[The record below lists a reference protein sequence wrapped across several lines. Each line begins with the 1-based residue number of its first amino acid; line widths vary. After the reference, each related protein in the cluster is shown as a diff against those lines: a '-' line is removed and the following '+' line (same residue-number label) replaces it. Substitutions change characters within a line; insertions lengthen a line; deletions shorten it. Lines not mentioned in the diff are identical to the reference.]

1 MVLMKSLVTVLLFLW
16 YTKPMKLKTRLII
29 TFLTI
34 VLLPTFL
41 TITAFIFIGGYLTR
55 SQQELGFR
63 NSDYSVMIDPAQASR
78 HISDEVFL
86 EAQELLSEDPDAL
99 ENPEILAA
107 LNAEV
112 MNRSSYILIRK
123 NDQILYAGNEQAAS
137 IIFDSLPDFS
147 AENITRD
154 MSHSVYYDN
163 MNKLVRQM
171 DFYFPDGGEGSL
183 FVITRS
189 NTSSS
194 KILLIDMAVAIMII
208 LIITSWFLTK
218 WIGRGVFTPVNQLNI
233 AMQNIAEGNLEYHL
247 PENMEGEI
255 GELYRNYEDM
265 RLRLKE
271 STDEKILAE
280 KQNRELVS
288 NISHDLK
295 TPITA
300 IKGYVEGIMDGVADT
315 PEKVDKYIRTIYN
328 KANDMER
335 LIGELTLYSKIDT
348 NEIPYNFIKINVKAY
363 FDDCAEE
370 IRTELESR
378 NFVLTYLNYVPD
390 DVCLIADPEQLYRVI
405 NNIISN
411 SIKYNNKARGVINI
425 RVREEKEYIHL
436 EIEDNGQGVSPEEA
450 GRIFERFYRTDAS
463 RNSRT
468 GGSGIGLSIVK
479 KIVEA
484 HGGTIWAVSNK
495 NVGLTMHILL
505 RKEAHA

>member
-1 MVLMKSLVTVLLFLW
+1 MK
-16 YTKPMKLKTRLII
+16 YHTRLKI
-29 TFLTI
+29 
-34 VLLPTFL
+34 
-41 TITAFIFIGGYLTR
+41 A
-55 SQQELGFR
+55 
-63 NSDYSVMIDPAQASR
+63 
-78 HISDEVFL
+78 
-86 EAQELLSEDPDAL
+86 
-99 ENPEILAA
+99 
-107 LNAEV
+107 
-112 MNRSSYILIRK
+112 
-123 NDQILYAGNEQAAS
+123 
-137 IIFDSLPDFS
+137 
-147 AENITRD
+147 
-154 MSHSVYYDN
+154 
-163 MNKLVRQM
+163 
-171 DFYFPDGGEGSL
+171 
-183 FVITRS
+183 FVIILVFPI
-189 NTSSS
+189 
-194 KILLIDMAVAIMII
+194 ILLIMSYGMFGKSQLETIEKNYGIDMDGYKNWFDTTMVMEKLSKKAQEELQEAIQNGKFEEDYLDYVDQLNEKQSKIYSYLVVYDRDKFTYIGIPDSMSSNILVGLPVISEEDELWNNGILSGDTEKYLVYPNYVAHKDGTWGIVYLLAETNRMLPEVQDYLVSFRIMSLVII
-208 LIITSWFLTK
+208 ALMVVCLIIWADKCFFAPMRKLRK
-218 WIGRGVFTPVNQLNI
+218 
-233 AMQNIAEGNLEYHL
+233 AMKTITEGNLACEVKEDYEEEL
-247 PENMEGEI
+247 GGLCRDFENMRI
-255 GELYRNYEDM
+255 H
-265 RLRLKE
+265 LKE
-271 STDEKILAE
+271 AIDDKMRYDRDTK
-280 KQNRELVS
+280 ELIS

-295 TPITA
+295 TPLTT
-300 IKGYVEGIMDGVADT
+300 IKGYVEGILDGVADS
-315 PEKVDKYIRTIYN
+315 PDKMDRYLKTVYN

>member
-1 MVLMKSLVTVLLFLW
+1 MK
-16 YTKPMKLKTRLII
+16 YHTRLKI
-29 TFLTI
+29 
-34 VLLPTFL
+34 
-41 TITAFIFIGGYLTR
+41 A
-55 SQQELGFR
+55 
-63 NSDYSVMIDPAQASR
+63 
-78 HISDEVFL
+78 
-86 EAQELLSEDPDAL
+86 
-99 ENPEILAA
+99 
-107 LNAEV
+107 
-112 MNRSSYILIRK
+112 
-123 NDQILYAGNEQAAS
+123 
-137 IIFDSLPDFS
+137 
-147 AENITRD
+147 
-154 MSHSVYYDN
+154 
-163 MNKLVRQM
+163 
-171 DFYFPDGGEGSL
+171 
-183 FVITRS
+183 FVIILVFPI
-189 NTSSS
+189 
-194 KILLIDMAVAIMII
+194 ILLIMSYGMFGKSQLETIEKNYGIDMDGYKNWFDTTMVMDKISKKTQEEIQQAIQNGKFEEDYLDYVDQLNEKQSKIYSYLVVYDRDKFTYIGIPDSMSSNILVGLPVISEEDELWNNGILSGDTEKYLVYPNYVAHKDGTWGIVYLLAETNRMLPEVQDYLVSFRIMSLVII
-208 LIITSWFLTK
+208 ALMVICLIIWADKCFFAPMRKLRK
-218 WIGRGVFTPVNQLNI
+218 
-233 AMQNIAEGNLEYHL
+233 AMKTITEGNLACEVKEDYEEEL
-247 PENMEGEI
+247 GGLCRDFENMRI
-255 GELYRNYEDM
+255 H
-265 RLRLKE
+265 LKE
-271 STDEKILAE
+271 AIDDKMRYDKDTK
-280 KQNRELVS
+280 ELIS

-295 TPITA
+295 TPLTT
-300 IKGYVEGIMDGVADT
+300 IKGYVEGILDGVADS
-315 PEKVDKYIRTIYN
+315 PDKMDRYLKTVYN

>member
-1 MVLMKSLVTVLLFLW
+1 MKYHTRLKIAFVIILVFPIILLVMSYGMFGKSQLETIEKNYGIDMDGYKNWFDTTMVMDKISKKTQEEIQQAIQNGKFEEDYLDYVDQLNEKQSKIYSYLVVYDRDKFTYIGIPDSMSSNILVGLPVISEEDELWNNGILSGDTEKYLVYPNYVAHKDGTWGIVYLLAETNRMLPEVQDYLVSFRIMSLVIIALMVVC
-16 YTKPMKLKTRLII
+16 LII
-29 TFLTI
+29 WADKCFFAPMRKLRKAMK
-34 VLLPTFL
+34 
-41 TITAFIFIGGYLTR
+41 TIT
-55 SQQELGFR
+55 
-63 NSDYSVMIDPAQASR
+63 
-78 HISDEVFL
+78 
-86 EAQELLSEDPDAL
+86 
-99 ENPEILAA
+99 
-107 LNAEV
+107 
-112 MNRSSYILIRK
+112 
-123 NDQILYAGNEQAAS
+123 
-137 IIFDSLPDFS
+137 
-147 AENITRD
+147 
-154 MSHSVYYDN
+154 
-163 MNKLVRQM
+163 
-171 DFYFPDGGEGSL
+171 
-183 FVITRS
+183 
-189 NTSSS
+189 
-194 KILLIDMAVAIMII
+194 
-208 LIITSWFLTK
+208 
-218 WIGRGVFTPVNQLNI
+218 
-233 AMQNIAEGNLEYHL
+233 EGNLACEVKEDYEEEL
-247 PENMEGEI
+247 GGLCRDFENMRI
-255 GELYRNYEDM
+255 H
-265 RLRLKE
+265 LKE
-271 STDEKILAE
+271 AIDDKMRYDRDTK
-280 KQNRELVS
+280 ELIS

-295 TPITA
+295 TPLTT
-300 IKGYVEGIMDGVADT
+300 IKGYVEGILDGVADS
-315 PEKVDKYIRTIYN
+315 PDKMDRYLKTVYN

-363 FDDCAEE
+363 FDNCAEE

>member
-1 MVLMKSLVTVLLFLW
+1 MKYHTRLKIAFVIILVFPIILLVMSYGMFGKSQLETIEKNYGIDMDGYKNWFDTTMVMDKISKKTQEELQQAIQNGKFEEDYLDYVDQLNEKQSKIYSYLVVYDRDKFTYIGIPDSMSSNILVGLPVISEEDELWNNGILSGDTEKYLVYPNYVAHKDGTWGIVYLLAETNRMLPEVQDYLVSFRIMSLVIIALMVVC
-16 YTKPMKLKTRLII
+16 LII
-29 TFLTI
+29 WADKCFFAPMRKLRKAMK
-34 VLLPTFL
+34 
-41 TITAFIFIGGYLTR
+41 TIT
-55 SQQELGFR
+55 
-63 NSDYSVMIDPAQASR
+63 
-78 HISDEVFL
+78 
-86 EAQELLSEDPDAL
+86 
-99 ENPEILAA
+99 
-107 LNAEV
+107 
-112 MNRSSYILIRK
+112 
-123 NDQILYAGNEQAAS
+123 
-137 IIFDSLPDFS
+137 
-147 AENITRD
+147 
-154 MSHSVYYDN
+154 
-163 MNKLVRQM
+163 
-171 DFYFPDGGEGSL
+171 
-183 FVITRS
+183 
-189 NTSSS
+189 
-194 KILLIDMAVAIMII
+194 
-208 LIITSWFLTK
+208 
-218 WIGRGVFTPVNQLNI
+218 
-233 AMQNIAEGNLEYHL
+233 EGNLACEVKEDYEEEL
-247 PENMEGEI
+247 GGLCRDFENMRI
-255 GELYRNYEDM
+255 H
-265 RLRLKE
+265 LKE
-271 STDEKILAE
+271 AIDDKMRYDRDTK
-280 KQNRELVS
+280 ELIS

-295 TPITA
+295 TPLTT
-300 IKGYVEGIMDGVADT
+300 IKGYVEGILDGVADS
-315 PEKVDKYIRTIYN
+315 PDKMDRYLKTVYN

>member
-1 MVLMKSLVTVLLFLW
+1 MK
-16 YTKPMKLKTRLII
+16 YHTRLKI
-29 TFLTI
+29 
-34 VLLPTFL
+34 
-41 TITAFIFIGGYLTR
+41 A
-55 SQQELGFR
+55 
-63 NSDYSVMIDPAQASR
+63 
-78 HISDEVFL
+78 
-86 EAQELLSEDPDAL
+86 
-99 ENPEILAA
+99 
-107 LNAEV
+107 
-112 MNRSSYILIRK
+112 
-123 NDQILYAGNEQAAS
+123 
-137 IIFDSLPDFS
+137 
-147 AENITRD
+147 
-154 MSHSVYYDN
+154 
-163 MNKLVRQM
+163 
-171 DFYFPDGGEGSL
+171 
-183 FVITRS
+183 FVIILVFPI
-189 NTSSS
+189 
-194 KILLIDMAVAIMII
+194 ILLIMSYGMFGKSQLETIEKNYGIDMDGYKNWFDTTMVMDKISKKTQEEIQQAIQNGKFEEDYLDYVDQLNEKQSKIYSYLVVYDRDKFTYIGIPDSMSSNILVGLPVISEEDELWNNGILSGDTEKYLVYPNYVAHKDGTWGIVYLLAETNRMLPEVQDYLVSFRIMSLVII
-208 LIITSWFLTK
+208 ALMVVCLIIWADKCFFAPMRKLRK
-218 WIGRGVFTPVNQLNI
+218 
-233 AMQNIAEGNLEYHL
+233 AMKTITEGNLACEVKEDYEEEL
-247 PENMEGEI
+247 GGLCRDFENMRI
-255 GELYRNYEDM
+255 H
-265 RLRLKE
+265 LKE
-271 STDEKILAE
+271 AIDDKMRYDRDTK
-280 KQNRELVS
+280 ELIS

-295 TPITA
+295 TPLTT
-300 IKGYVEGIMDGVADT
+300 IKGYVEGILDGVADS
-315 PEKVDKYIRTIYN
+315 PDKMDRYLKTVYN

-411 SIKYNNKARGVINI
+411 SIKYNNKVRGVINI

>member
-1 MVLMKSLVTVLLFLW
+1 MENIK
-16 YTKPMKLKTRLII
+16 YHTRLKI
-29 TFLTI
+29 
-34 VLLPTFL
+34 
-41 TITAFIFIGGYLTR
+41 A
-55 SQQELGFR
+55 
-63 NSDYSVMIDPAQASR
+63 
-78 HISDEVFL
+78 
-86 EAQELLSEDPDAL
+86 
-99 ENPEILAA
+99 
-107 LNAEV
+107 
-112 MNRSSYILIRK
+112 
-123 NDQILYAGNEQAAS
+123 
-137 IIFDSLPDFS
+137 
-147 AENITRD
+147 
-154 MSHSVYYDN
+154 
-163 MNKLVRQM
+163 
-171 DFYFPDGGEGSL
+171 
-183 FVITRS
+183 FVIILVFPI
-189 NTSSS
+189 
-194 KILLIDMAVAIMII
+194 ILLIMSYGMFGKSQLETIEKNYGIDMDGYKNWFDTTMVMDKISKKTQEEIQQAIQNGKFEEDYLDYVDQLNEKQSKIYSYLVVYDRDKFTYIGIPDSMSSNILVGLPVISEEDELWNNGILSGDTEKYLVYPNYVAHKDGTWGIVYLLAETNRMLPEVQDYLVSFRIMSLVII
-208 LIITSWFLTK
+208 ALMVVCLIIWADKCFFAPMRKLRK
-218 WIGRGVFTPVNQLNI
+218 
-233 AMQNIAEGNLEYHL
+233 AMKTITEGNLACEVKEDYEEEL
-247 PENMEGEI
+247 GGLCRDFENMRI
-255 GELYRNYEDM
+255 H
-265 RLRLKE
+265 LKE
-271 STDEKILAE
+271 AIDDKMRYDRDTK
-280 KQNRELVS
+280 ELIS

-295 TPITA
+295 TPLTT
-300 IKGYVEGIMDGVADT
+300 IKGYVEGILDGVADS
-315 PEKVDKYIRTIYN
+315 PDKMDRYLKTVYN

>member
-1 MVLMKSLVTVLLFLW
+1 MKYHTRLKIAFVIILVFPIILLVMSYGMFGKSQLETIEKNYGIDMDGYKNWFDTTMVMDKISKKTQEEIQQAIQNGKFEEDYLDYVDQLNEKQSKIYSYLVVYDRDKFTYIGIPDSMSSNILVGLPVISEEDELWNNGILSGDTEKYLVYPNYVAHKDGTWGIVYLLAETNRMLPEVQDYLVSFRIMSLVIIALMVVC
-16 YTKPMKLKTRLII
+16 LII
-29 TFLTI
+29 WADKCFFAPMRKLRKAMK
-34 VLLPTFL
+34 
-41 TITAFIFIGGYLTR
+41 TIT
-55 SQQELGFR
+55 
-63 NSDYSVMIDPAQASR
+63 
-78 HISDEVFL
+78 
-86 EAQELLSEDPDAL
+86 
-99 ENPEILAA
+99 
-107 LNAEV
+107 
-112 MNRSSYILIRK
+112 
-123 NDQILYAGNEQAAS
+123 
-137 IIFDSLPDFS
+137 
-147 AENITRD
+147 
-154 MSHSVYYDN
+154 
-163 MNKLVRQM
+163 
-171 DFYFPDGGEGSL
+171 
-183 FVITRS
+183 
-189 NTSSS
+189 
-194 KILLIDMAVAIMII
+194 
-208 LIITSWFLTK
+208 
-218 WIGRGVFTPVNQLNI
+218 
-233 AMQNIAEGNLEYHL
+233 EGNLACEVKEDYEEEL
-247 PENMEGEI
+247 GGLCRDFENMRI
-255 GELYRNYEDM
+255 H
-265 RLRLKE
+265 LKE
-271 STDEKILAE
+271 AIDDKMRYDRDTK
-280 KQNRELVS
+280 ELIS

-295 TPITA
+295 TPLTT
-300 IKGYVEGIMDGVADT
+300 IKGYVEGILDGVADS
-315 PEKVDKYIRTIYN
+315 PDKMDRYLKTVYN

>member
-1 MVLMKSLVTVLLFLW
+1 MKYHTRLKIAFVIILVFPIILLVMSYGMFGKSQLETIEKNYGIDMDGYKNWFDTTMVMDKISKKTQEEIQQAIQNGKFEEDYLDYVDQLNEKQSKIYSYLVVYDRDKFTYIGIPDSMSSNILVGLPVISEEDELWNNGILSGDTEKYLVYPNYVAHKDGTWGIVYLLAETNRMLPEVQDYLVSFRIMSLVIIALMVVC
-16 YTKPMKLKTRLII
+16 LII
-29 TFLTI
+29 WADKCFFAPMRKLRKAMK
-34 VLLPTFL
+34 
-41 TITAFIFIGGYLTR
+41 TIT
-55 SQQELGFR
+55 
-63 NSDYSVMIDPAQASR
+63 
-78 HISDEVFL
+78 
-86 EAQELLSEDPDAL
+86 
-99 ENPEILAA
+99 
-107 LNAEV
+107 
-112 MNRSSYILIRK
+112 
-123 NDQILYAGNEQAAS
+123 
-137 IIFDSLPDFS
+137 
-147 AENITRD
+147 
-154 MSHSVYYDN
+154 
-163 MNKLVRQM
+163 
-171 DFYFPDGGEGSL
+171 
-183 FVITRS
+183 
-189 NTSSS
+189 
-194 KILLIDMAVAIMII
+194 
-208 LIITSWFLTK
+208 
-218 WIGRGVFTPVNQLNI
+218 
-233 AMQNIAEGNLEYHL
+233 EGNLACEVKEDYEEEL
-247 PENMEGEI
+247 GGLCRDFENMRI
-255 GELYRNYEDM
+255 H
-265 RLRLKE
+265 LKE
-271 STDEKILAE
+271 AIDDKMRYDRDTK
-280 KQNRELVS
+280 ELIS

-295 TPITA
+295 TPLTT
-300 IKGYVEGIMDGVADT
+300 IKGYVEGILDGVADS
-315 PEKVDKYIRTIYN
+315 PDKMDRYLKTVYN

-335 LIGELTLYSKIDT
+335 LIGELTFYSKMDT
-348 NEIPYNFIKINVKAY
+348 NKIPYTFNKIYVTEF

>member
-1 MVLMKSLVTVLLFLW
+1 MK
-16 YTKPMKLKTRLII
+16 YHTRLKI
-29 TFLTI
+29 
-34 VLLPTFL
+34 
-41 TITAFIFIGGYLTR
+41 A
-55 SQQELGFR
+55 
-63 NSDYSVMIDPAQASR
+63 
-78 HISDEVFL
+78 
-86 EAQELLSEDPDAL
+86 
-99 ENPEILAA
+99 
-107 LNAEV
+107 
-112 MNRSSYILIRK
+112 
-123 NDQILYAGNEQAAS
+123 
-137 IIFDSLPDFS
+137 
-147 AENITRD
+147 
-154 MSHSVYYDN
+154 
-163 MNKLVRQM
+163 
-171 DFYFPDGGEGSL
+171 
-183 FVITRS
+183 FVIILVFPI
-189 NTSSS
+189 
-194 KILLIDMAVAIMII
+194 ILLIMSYGMFGKSQLETIEKNYGIDMDGYKNWFDTTMVMDKISKKTQEEIQQAIQNGKFEEDYLDYVDQLNEKQSKIYSYLVVYDRDKFTYIGIPDSMSSNILVGLPVISEEDELWNNGILSGDTEKYLVYPNYVAHKDGTWGIVYLLAETNRMLPEVQDYLVSFRIMSLVII
-208 LIITSWFLTK
+208 ALMVVCLIIWADKCFFAPMRKLRK
-218 WIGRGVFTPVNQLNI
+218 
-233 AMQNIAEGNLEYHL
+233 AMKTITEGNLACEVKEDYEEEL
-247 PENMEGEI
+247 GGLCRDFENMRI
-255 GELYRNYEDM
+255 H
-265 RLRLKE
+265 LKE
-271 STDEKILAE
+271 AIDDKMRYDRDTK
-280 KQNRELVS
+280 ELIS

-295 TPITA
+295 TPLTT
-300 IKGYVEGIMDGVADT
+300 IKGYVEGILDGVADS
-315 PEKVDKYIRTIYN
+315 PDKMDRYLKTVYN

-450 GRIFERFYRTDAS
+450 GRIFERFNRTDAS

>member
-1 MVLMKSLVTVLLFLW
+1 MNYHTRLKIAFVIILVGPIIVLIMSYGMFGKAQLETIEKNYGIDMDGYKNWFDTTMVMDKISKKTQEEIQQAIQNGKFEEDYLDYVDQLNEKQSKIYSYLVVYDRDKFTYIGIPDSMSSNILVGLPVISEEDELWNNGILSGDTEKYLVYPNYVAHKDGTWGIVYLLAETNRMLPEVQDYLVSFRIMSLVIIALMVVC
-16 YTKPMKLKTRLII
+16 LII
-29 TFLTI
+29 WADKCFFAPMRKLRKAMK
-34 VLLPTFL
+34 
-41 TITAFIFIGGYLTR
+41 TIT
-55 SQQELGFR
+55 
-63 NSDYSVMIDPAQASR
+63 
-78 HISDEVFL
+78 
-86 EAQELLSEDPDAL
+86 
-99 ENPEILAA
+99 
-107 LNAEV
+107 
-112 MNRSSYILIRK
+112 
-123 NDQILYAGNEQAAS
+123 
-137 IIFDSLPDFS
+137 
-147 AENITRD
+147 
-154 MSHSVYYDN
+154 
-163 MNKLVRQM
+163 
-171 DFYFPDGGEGSL
+171 
-183 FVITRS
+183 
-189 NTSSS
+189 
-194 KILLIDMAVAIMII
+194 
-208 LIITSWFLTK
+208 
-218 WIGRGVFTPVNQLNI
+218 
-233 AMQNIAEGNLEYHL
+233 EGNLACEVKEDYEEEL
-247 PENMEGEI
+247 GGLCRDFENMRI
-255 GELYRNYEDM
+255 H
-265 RLRLKE
+265 LKE
-271 STDEKILAE
+271 AIDDKMRYDRDTK
-280 KQNRELVS
+280 ELIS

-295 TPITA
+295 TPLTT
-300 IKGYVEGIMDGVADT
+300 IKGYVEGILDGVADS
-315 PEKVDKYIRTIYN
+315 PDKMDRYLKTVYN

>member
-1 MVLMKSLVTVLLFLW
+1 MK
-16 YTKPMKLKTRLII
+16 YHTRLKIAFFII
-29 TFLTI
+29 L
-34 VLLPTFL
+34 
-41 TITAFIFIGGYLTR
+41 
-55 SQQELGFR
+55 
-63 NSDYSVMIDPAQASR
+63 
-78 HISDEVFL
+78 VF
-86 EAQELLSEDPDAL
+86 P
-99 ENPEILAA
+99 I
-107 LNAEV
+107 
-112 MNRSSYILIRK
+112 
-123 NDQILYAGNEQAAS
+123 
-137 IIFDSLPDFS
+137 
-147 AENITRD
+147 
-154 MSHSVYYDN
+154 
-163 MNKLVRQM
+163 
-171 DFYFPDGGEGSL
+171 
-183 FVITRS
+183 
-189 NTSSS
+189 
-194 KILLIDMAVAIMII
+194 ILLIMSYGMFGKSQLETIEKNYGIDMDGYKNWFDTTMVMDKISKKTQEEIQQAIQNGKFEEDYLDYVDQLNEKQSKIYSYLVVYDRDKFTYIGIPDSMSSNILVGLPVISEEDELWNNGILSGDTEKYLVYPNYVAHKDGTWGIVYLLAETNRMLPEVQDYLVSFRIMSLVII
-208 LIITSWFLTK
+208 ALMVVCLIIWADKCFFAPMRKLRK
-218 WIGRGVFTPVNQLNI
+218 
-233 AMQNIAEGNLEYHL
+233 AMKTITEGNLACEVKEDYEEEL
-247 PENMEGEI
+247 GGLCRDFENMRI
-255 GELYRNYEDM
+255 H
-265 RLRLKE
+265 LKE
-271 STDEKILAE
+271 AIDDKMRYDRDTK
-280 KQNRELVS
+280 ELIS

-295 TPITA
+295 TPLTT
-300 IKGYVEGIMDGVADT
+300 IKGYVEGILDGVADS
-315 PEKVDKYIRTIYN
+315 PDKMDRYLKTVYN

>member
-1 MVLMKSLVTVLLFLW
+1 MEFTACYQHLSYLF
-16 YTKPMKLKTRLII
+16 PI
-29 TFLTI
+29 
-34 VLLPTFL
+34 
-41 TITAFIFIGGYLTR
+41 
-55 SQQELGFR
+55 
-63 NSDYSVMIDPAQASR
+63 
-78 HISDEVFL
+78 
-86 EAQELLSEDPDAL
+86 
-99 ENPEILAA
+99 
-107 LNAEV
+107 
-112 MNRSSYILIRK
+112 
-123 NDQILYAGNEQAAS
+123 
-137 IIFDSLPDFS
+137 
-147 AENITRD
+147 
-154 MSHSVYYDN
+154 
-163 MNKLVRQM
+163 
-171 DFYFPDGGEGSL
+171 
-183 FVITRS
+183 
-189 NTSSS
+189 
-194 KILLIDMAVAIMII
+194 ILLIMSYGMFGKSQLETIEKNYGIDMDGYKNWFDTTMVMDKISKKTQEEIQQAIQNGKFEEDYLDYVDQLNEKQSKIYSYLVVYDRDKFTYIGIPDSMSSNILVGLPVISEEDELWNNGILSGDTEKYLVYPNYVAHKDGTWGIVYLLAETNRMLPEVQDYLVSFRIMSLVII
-208 LIITSWFLTK
+208 ALMVVCLIIWADKCFFAPMRKLRK
-218 WIGRGVFTPVNQLNI
+218 
-233 AMQNIAEGNLEYHL
+233 AMKTITEGNLACEVKEDYEEEL
-247 PENMEGEI
+247 GGLCRDFENMRI
-255 GELYRNYEDM
+255 H
-265 RLRLKE
+265 LKE
-271 STDEKILAE
+271 AIDDKMRYDRDTK
-280 KQNRELVS
+280 ELIS

-295 TPITA
+295 TPLTT
-300 IKGYVEGIMDGVADT
+300 IKGYVEGILDGVADS
-315 PEKVDKYIRTIYN
+315 PDKMDRYLKTVYN

>member
-1 MVLMKSLVTVLLFLW
+1 MK
-16 YTKPMKLKTRLII
+16 YHTRLKI
-29 TFLTI
+29 
-34 VLLPTFL
+34 
-41 TITAFIFIGGYLTR
+41 A
-55 SQQELGFR
+55 
-63 NSDYSVMIDPAQASR
+63 
-78 HISDEVFL
+78 
-86 EAQELLSEDPDAL
+86 
-99 ENPEILAA
+99 
-107 LNAEV
+107 
-112 MNRSSYILIRK
+112 
-123 NDQILYAGNEQAAS
+123 
-137 IIFDSLPDFS
+137 
-147 AENITRD
+147 
-154 MSHSVYYDN
+154 
-163 MNKLVRQM
+163 
-171 DFYFPDGGEGSL
+171 
-183 FVITRS
+183 FVIILVFPI
-189 NTSSS
+189 
-194 KILLIDMAVAIMII
+194 ILLIMSYGMFGKSQLETIEKNYGIDMDGYKNWFDTTMVMDKISKKTQEEIQQAIQNGKFEEDYLDYVDQLNEKQSKIYSYLVIYDRDKFTYIGIPDSMSSNILVGLPVISEEDELWNNGILSGDTEKYLVYPNYVAHKDGTWGIVYLLAETNRMLPEVQDYLVSFRIMSLVII
-208 LIITSWFLTK
+208 ALMVVCLIIWADKCFFAPMRKLRK
-218 WIGRGVFTPVNQLNI
+218 
-233 AMQNIAEGNLEYHL
+233 AMKTITEGNLACEVKEDYEEEL
-247 PENMEGEI
+247 GGLCRDFENMRI
-255 GELYRNYEDM
+255 H
-265 RLRLKE
+265 LKE
-271 STDEKILAE
+271 AIDDKMRYDRDTK
-280 KQNRELVS
+280 ELIS

-295 TPITA
+295 TPLTT
-300 IKGYVEGIMDGVADT
+300 IKGYVEGILDGVADS
-315 PEKVDKYIRTIYN
+315 PDKMDRYLKTVYN

>member
-1 MVLMKSLVTVLLFLW
+1 MK
-16 YTKPMKLKTRLII
+16 YHTRLKI
-29 TFLTI
+29 
-34 VLLPTFL
+34 
-41 TITAFIFIGGYLTR
+41 A
-55 SQQELGFR
+55 
-63 NSDYSVMIDPAQASR
+63 
-78 HISDEVFL
+78 
-86 EAQELLSEDPDAL
+86 
-99 ENPEILAA
+99 
-107 LNAEV
+107 
-112 MNRSSYILIRK
+112 
-123 NDQILYAGNEQAAS
+123 
-137 IIFDSLPDFS
+137 
-147 AENITRD
+147 
-154 MSHSVYYDN
+154 
-163 MNKLVRQM
+163 
-171 DFYFPDGGEGSL
+171 
-183 FVITRS
+183 FVIILVFPI
-189 NTSSS
+189 
-194 KILLIDMAVAIMII
+194 ILLIMSYGMFGKSQLETIEKNYGIDMDGYKNWFDTTMVMDKISKKTQEEIQQAIQNGKFEEDYLDYVDQLNEKQSKIYSYLVVYDRDKFTYIGIPDSMSSNILVGLPVISEEDELWNNGILSGDTEKYLVYPNYVAHKDGTWGIVYLLAETNRMLPEVQDYLVSFRIMSLVII
-208 LIITSWFLTK
+208 ALMVVCLIIWADKCFFAPMRKLRK
-218 WIGRGVFTPVNQLNI
+218 
-233 AMQNIAEGNLEYHL
+233 AMKTITEGNLACEVKEDYEEEL
-247 PENMEGEI
+247 GGLCRDFENMRI
-255 GELYRNYEDM
+255 H
-265 RLRLKE
+265 LKE
-271 STDEKILAE
+271 AIDDKLRYDRDTK
-280 KQNRELVS
+280 ELIS

-295 TPITA
+295 TPLTT
-300 IKGYVEGIMDGVADT
+300 IKGYVEGILDGVADS
-315 PEKVDKYIRTIYN
+315 PDKMDRYLKTVYN

>member
-1 MVLMKSLVTVLLFLW
+1 METIEKNYGIDMDGYKNWFDTTMVMDKISKKTQEEIQQAIQNGKFEEDYLDYVDQLNEKQSKIYSYLVVYDRDKFTYIGIPDSMSSNILVGLPVISEEDELWNNGILSGDTEKYLVYPNYVAHKDGTWGIVYLLAETNRMLPEVQDYLVSFRIMSLVIIALMVVC
-16 YTKPMKLKTRLII
+16 LII
-29 TFLTI
+29 WADKCFFAPMRKLRKAMK
-34 VLLPTFL
+34 
-41 TITAFIFIGGYLTR
+41 TIT
-55 SQQELGFR
+55 
-63 NSDYSVMIDPAQASR
+63 
-78 HISDEVFL
+78 
-86 EAQELLSEDPDAL
+86 
-99 ENPEILAA
+99 
-107 LNAEV
+107 
-112 MNRSSYILIRK
+112 
-123 NDQILYAGNEQAAS
+123 
-137 IIFDSLPDFS
+137 
-147 AENITRD
+147 
-154 MSHSVYYDN
+154 
-163 MNKLVRQM
+163 
-171 DFYFPDGGEGSL
+171 
-183 FVITRS
+183 
-189 NTSSS
+189 
-194 KILLIDMAVAIMII
+194 
-208 LIITSWFLTK
+208 
-218 WIGRGVFTPVNQLNI
+218 
-233 AMQNIAEGNLEYHL
+233 EGNLACEVKEDYEEEL
-247 PENMEGEI
+247 GGLCRDFENMRI
-255 GELYRNYEDM
+255 H
-265 RLRLKE
+265 LKE
-271 STDEKILAE
+271 AIDDKMRYDRDTK
-280 KQNRELVS
+280 ELIS

-295 TPITA
+295 TPLTT
-300 IKGYVEGIMDGVADT
+300 IKGYVEGILDGVADS
-315 PEKVDKYIRTIYN
+315 PDKMDRYLKTVYN

>member
-1 MVLMKSLVTVLLFLW
+1 MK
-16 YTKPMKLKTRLII
+16 YHTRLKI
-29 TFLTI
+29 
-34 VLLPTFL
+34 
-41 TITAFIFIGGYLTR
+41 A
-55 SQQELGFR
+55 
-63 NSDYSVMIDPAQASR
+63 
-78 HISDEVFL
+78 
-86 EAQELLSEDPDAL
+86 
-99 ENPEILAA
+99 
-107 LNAEV
+107 
-112 MNRSSYILIRK
+112 
-123 NDQILYAGNEQAAS
+123 
-137 IIFDSLPDFS
+137 
-147 AENITRD
+147 
-154 MSHSVYYDN
+154 
-163 MNKLVRQM
+163 
-171 DFYFPDGGEGSL
+171 
-183 FVITRS
+183 FVIILVFPI
-189 NTSSS
+189 
-194 KILLIDMAVAIMII
+194 ILLIMSYGMFGKSQLETIEKNYGIDMDGYKNWFDTTMVMDKISKKTQEEIQQAIQNGKFEEDYLDYVDQLNEKQSKIYSYLVVYDRDKFTYIGIPDSMSSNILVGLPVISEEDELWNNGILSGDTEKYLVYPNYVAHKDGTWGIVYLLAETNRMLPEVQDYLVSFRIMSLVII
-208 LIITSWFLTK
+208 ALMVVCLIIWADKCFFAPMRKLRK
-218 WIGRGVFTPVNQLNI
+218 
-233 AMQNIAEGNLEYHL
+233 AMKTITEGNLACEVKEDYEEEL
-247 PENMEGEI
+247 GGLCRDFENI
-255 GELYRNYEDM
+255 RIH
-265 RLRLKE
+265 LKE
-271 STDEKILAE
+271 AIDDKMRYDRDTK
-280 KQNRELVS
+280 ELIS

-295 TPITA
+295 TPLTT
-300 IKGYVEGIMDGVADT
+300 IKGYVEGILDGVADS
-315 PEKVDKYIRTIYN
+315 PDKMDRYLKTVYN

>member
-1 MVLMKSLVTVLLFLW
+1 MKYHTRLKIAFVIILVFPIILLVMSYGMFGKSQLETIEKNYGIDMDGYKNWFDTTMVMDKISKKTQEEIQQAIQNGKFEEDYLDYVDQLNEKQSKIYSYLVVYDRDKFTYIGIPDSMSSNILVGLPVISEEDELWNNGILSGDTEKYLVYPNYVAHKDGTWGIVYLLAETNRMLPEVQDYLVSFRIMSLVIIALMVVC
-16 YTKPMKLKTRLII
+16 LII
-29 TFLTI
+29 WADKCFFAPMRKLRKAMK
-34 VLLPTFL
+34 
-41 TITAFIFIGGYLTR
+41 TIT
-55 SQQELGFR
+55 
-63 NSDYSVMIDPAQASR
+63 
-78 HISDEVFL
+78 
-86 EAQELLSEDPDAL
+86 
-99 ENPEILAA
+99 
-107 LNAEV
+107 
-112 MNRSSYILIRK
+112 
-123 NDQILYAGNEQAAS
+123 
-137 IIFDSLPDFS
+137 
-147 AENITRD
+147 
-154 MSHSVYYDN
+154 
-163 MNKLVRQM
+163 
-171 DFYFPDGGEGSL
+171 
-183 FVITRS
+183 
-189 NTSSS
+189 
-194 KILLIDMAVAIMII
+194 
-208 LIITSWFLTK
+208 
-218 WIGRGVFTPVNQLNI
+218 
-233 AMQNIAEGNLEYHL
+233 EGNLACEVKEDYEEEL
-247 PENMEGEI
+247 GGLCRDFENMRI
-255 GELYRNYEDM
+255 H
-265 RLRLKE
+265 LKE
-271 STDEKILAE
+271 AIDDKMRYDRDTK
-280 KQNRELVS
+280 ELIS

-295 TPITA
+295 TPLTT
-300 IKGYVEGIMDGVADT
+300 IKGYVEGILDGVADS
-315 PEKVDKYIRTIYN
+315 PDKMDRYLKTVYN

-436 EIEDNGQGVSPEEA
+436 EIEDSGQGVSPEEA

>member
-1 MVLMKSLVTVLLFLW
+1 MKYHTRLKIAFVIILVFPIILLVMSYGMFGKSQLETIEKNYGIDMDGYKNWFDTTMVMDKISKKTQEEIQQAIQNGKFEEDYLDYVDQLNEKQSKIYSYLVVYDRDKFTYIGIPDSMSFNILVGLPVISEEDELWNNGILSGDTEKYLVYPNYVAHKDGTWGIVYLLAETNRMLPEVQDYLVSFRIMSLVIIALMVVC
-16 YTKPMKLKTRLII
+16 LII
-29 TFLTI
+29 WADKCFFAPMRKLRKAMK
-34 VLLPTFL
+34 
-41 TITAFIFIGGYLTR
+41 TIT
-55 SQQELGFR
+55 
-63 NSDYSVMIDPAQASR
+63 
-78 HISDEVFL
+78 
-86 EAQELLSEDPDAL
+86 
-99 ENPEILAA
+99 
-107 LNAEV
+107 
-112 MNRSSYILIRK
+112 
-123 NDQILYAGNEQAAS
+123 
-137 IIFDSLPDFS
+137 
-147 AENITRD
+147 
-154 MSHSVYYDN
+154 
-163 MNKLVRQM
+163 
-171 DFYFPDGGEGSL
+171 
-183 FVITRS
+183 
-189 NTSSS
+189 
-194 KILLIDMAVAIMII
+194 
-208 LIITSWFLTK
+208 
-218 WIGRGVFTPVNQLNI
+218 
-233 AMQNIAEGNLEYHL
+233 EGNLACEVKEDYEEEL
-247 PENMEGEI
+247 GGLCRDFENMRI
-255 GELYRNYEDM
+255 H
-265 RLRLKE
+265 LKE
-271 STDEKILAE
+271 AIDDKMRYDRDTK
-280 KQNRELVS
+280 ELIS

-295 TPITA
+295 TPLTT
-300 IKGYVEGIMDGVADT
+300 IKGYVEGILDGVADS
-315 PEKVDKYIRTIYN
+315 PDKMDRYLKTVYN

>member
-1 MVLMKSLVTVLLFLW
+1 MK
-16 YTKPMKLKTRLII
+16 YHTRLKI
-29 TFLTI
+29 
-34 VLLPTFL
+34 
-41 TITAFIFIGGYLTR
+41 A
-55 SQQELGFR
+55 
-63 NSDYSVMIDPAQASR
+63 
-78 HISDEVFL
+78 
-86 EAQELLSEDPDAL
+86 
-99 ENPEILAA
+99 
-107 LNAEV
+107 
-112 MNRSSYILIRK
+112 
-123 NDQILYAGNEQAAS
+123 
-137 IIFDSLPDFS
+137 
-147 AENITRD
+147 
-154 MSHSVYYDN
+154 
-163 MNKLVRQM
+163 
-171 DFYFPDGGEGSL
+171 
-183 FVITRS
+183 FVIILVFPI
-189 NTSSS
+189 
-194 KILLIDMAVAIMII
+194 ILLIMSYGMFGKSQLETIEKNYGIDMDGYKNWFDTTMVMDKISKKTQEEIQQAIQNGKFEEDYLDYVDQLNEKQSKIYSYLVVYDRDKFTYIGIPDSMSSNILVGLPVISEEDELWNNGILSGDTEKYLVYPNYVAHKDGTWGIVYLLAETNRMLPEVQDYLVSFRIMSLVIIALMVICLII
-208 LIITSWFLTK
+208 LADKCFVAPMRKLRKAMKTIT
-218 WIGRGVFTPVNQLNI
+218 
-233 AMQNIAEGNLEYHL
+233 EGNLACEVKEDYEEEL
-247 PENMEGEI
+247 GGLCRDFENMRI
-255 GELYRNYEDM
+255 H
-265 RLRLKE
+265 LKE
-271 STDEKILAE
+271 AIDDKMRYDKDTK
-280 KQNRELVS
+280 ELIS

-295 TPITA
+295 TPLTT
-300 IKGYVEGIMDGVADT
+300 IKGYVEGILDGVADS
-315 PEKVDKYIRTIYN
+315 PDKMDRYLKTVYN

>member
-1 MVLMKSLVTVLLFLW
+1 MKYHTRLKIAFVIILVFPIILLVMSYGMFGKSQLETIEKNYGIDMDGYKNWFDTTMVMDKISKKTQEEIQQAIQNGKFEEDYLDYVDQLNEKQSKIYSYLVVYDRDKFTYIGIPDSMSSNILVGLPVISEEDELWNNGILSGDTEKYLVYPNYVAHKDGTWGIVYLLAETNRMLPEVQDYLVSFRIMSLVIIALMVVC
-16 YTKPMKLKTRLII
+16 LII
-29 TFLTI
+29 WADKCFFAPMRKLRKAMK
-34 VLLPTFL
+34 
-41 TITAFIFIGGYLTR
+41 TIT
-55 SQQELGFR
+55 
-63 NSDYSVMIDPAQASR
+63 
-78 HISDEVFL
+78 
-86 EAQELLSEDPDAL
+86 
-99 ENPEILAA
+99 
-107 LNAEV
+107 
-112 MNRSSYILIRK
+112 
-123 NDQILYAGNEQAAS
+123 
-137 IIFDSLPDFS
+137 
-147 AENITRD
+147 
-154 MSHSVYYDN
+154 
-163 MNKLVRQM
+163 
-171 DFYFPDGGEGSL
+171 
-183 FVITRS
+183 
-189 NTSSS
+189 
-194 KILLIDMAVAIMII
+194 
-208 LIITSWFLTK
+208 
-218 WIGRGVFTPVNQLNI
+218 
-233 AMQNIAEGNLEYHL
+233 EGNLACEVKEDYEEEL
-247 PENMEGEI
+247 GGLCRDFENMRI
-255 GELYRNYEDM
+255 H
-265 RLRLKE
+265 LKE
-271 STDEKILAE
+271 AIDDKMRYDRDTK
-280 KQNRELVS
+280 ELIS

-295 TPITA
+295 TPLTT
-300 IKGYVEGIMDGVADT
+300 IKGYVEGILDGVADS
-315 PEKVDKYIRTIYN
+315 PDKMDRYLKTVYN

-450 GRIFERFYRTDAS
+450 GRIFERFYRADAS

>member
-1 MVLMKSLVTVLLFLW
+1 MK
-16 YTKPMKLKTRLII
+16 YHTRLKI
-29 TFLTI
+29 
-34 VLLPTFL
+34 
-41 TITAFIFIGGYLTR
+41 A
-55 SQQELGFR
+55 
-63 NSDYSVMIDPAQASR
+63 
-78 HISDEVFL
+78 
-86 EAQELLSEDPDAL
+86 
-99 ENPEILAA
+99 
-107 LNAEV
+107 
-112 MNRSSYILIRK
+112 
-123 NDQILYAGNEQAAS
+123 
-137 IIFDSLPDFS
+137 
-147 AENITRD
+147 
-154 MSHSVYYDN
+154 
-163 MNKLVRQM
+163 
-171 DFYFPDGGEGSL
+171 
-183 FVITRS
+183 FVIILVFPI
-189 NTSSS
+189 
-194 KILLIDMAVAIMII
+194 ILLIMSYGMFGKSQLETIEKNYGIDMDGYKNWFDTTMVMDKISKKTQEEIQQAIQNGKFEEDYLDYVDQLNEKQSKIYSYLVVYDRDKFTYIGIPDSMSSNILVGLPVISEEDELWNNGILSGDTEKYLVYPNYVAHKDGTWGIVYLLAETNRMLPEVQDYLVSFRIMSLVII
-208 LIITSWFLTK
+208 ALMVVCLIIWADKCFFAPMRKLRK
-218 WIGRGVFTPVNQLNI
+218 
-233 AMQNIAEGNLEYHL
+233 AMKTITEGNLACEVKEDYEEEL
-247 PENMEGEI
+247 GGLCRDFENMRI
-255 GELYRNYEDM
+255 H
-265 RLRLKE
+265 LKE
-271 STDEKILAE
+271 AIDDKMRYDRDTK
-280 KQNRELVS
+280 ELIS

-295 TPITA
+295 TPLTT
-300 IKGYVEGIMDGVADT
+300 IKGYVEGILDGVADS
-315 PEKVDKYIRTIYN
+315 PDKMDRYLKTVYN

-495 NVGLTMHILL
+495 NVGQTMHILL

>member
-1 MVLMKSLVTVLLFLW
+1 MK
-16 YTKPMKLKTRLII
+16 YHTRLKI
-29 TFLTI
+29 
-34 VLLPTFL
+34 
-41 TITAFIFIGGYLTR
+41 A
-55 SQQELGFR
+55 
-63 NSDYSVMIDPAQASR
+63 
-78 HISDEVFL
+78 
-86 EAQELLSEDPDAL
+86 
-99 ENPEILAA
+99 
-107 LNAEV
+107 
-112 MNRSSYILIRK
+112 
-123 NDQILYAGNEQAAS
+123 
-137 IIFDSLPDFS
+137 
-147 AENITRD
+147 
-154 MSHSVYYDN
+154 
-163 MNKLVRQM
+163 
-171 DFYFPDGGEGSL
+171 
-183 FVITRS
+183 FVIILVFPI
-189 NTSSS
+189 
-194 KILLIDMAVAIMII
+194 ILLIMSYGMFGKSQLETIEKNYGIDMDGYKNWFDTTMVMDKISKKTQEEIQQAIQNGKFEEDYLDYVDQLNEKQSKIYSYLVVYDRDKFTYIGIPDSMSSNILVGLPVISEEDELWNNGILSGDTEKYLVYPNYVAHKDGTWGIVYLLAETNRMLPEVQDYLVSFRIMSLVII
-208 LIITSWFLTK
+208 ALMVVCLIIWADKCFFAPMRKLRK
-218 WIGRGVFTPVNQLNI
+218 
-233 AMQNIAEGNLEYHL
+233 AMKTITEGNLACEVKEDYEEEL
-247 PENMEGEI
+247 GGLCRDFENM
-255 GELYRNYEDM
+255 RTH
-265 RLRLKE
+265 LKE
-271 STDEKILAE
+271 AIDDKMRYDRDTK
-280 KQNRELVS
+280 ELIS

-295 TPITA
+295 TPLTT
-300 IKGYVEGIMDGVADT
+300 IKGYVEGILDGVADS
-315 PEKVDKYIRTIYN
+315 PDKMDRYLKTVYN

-411 SIKYNNKARGVINI
+411 SIKYNNKARGGINI

>member
-1 MVLMKSLVTVLLFLW
+1 MKYHTRLKIAFVIILVFPIILLVMSYGMFGKSQLETIEKNYGIDMDGYKNWFDTTMVMDKISKKTQEEIQQAIQNGKFEEDYLDYVDQLNEKQSKIYSYLVVYDRDKFTYIGIPDSMSSNILVGLPVISEEDELWNNGILSGDTEKYLVYPNYVAHKDGTWGIVYLLAETNRMLPEVQDYLVSFRIMSLVIIALMVVC
-16 YTKPMKLKTRLII
+16 LII
-29 TFLTI
+29 WADKCFFAPMRKLRKAMK
-34 VLLPTFL
+34 
-41 TITAFIFIGGYLTR
+41 TIT
-55 SQQELGFR
+55 
-63 NSDYSVMIDPAQASR
+63 
-78 HISDEVFL
+78 
-86 EAQELLSEDPDAL
+86 
-99 ENPEILAA
+99 
-107 LNAEV
+107 
-112 MNRSSYILIRK
+112 
-123 NDQILYAGNEQAAS
+123 
-137 IIFDSLPDFS
+137 
-147 AENITRD
+147 
-154 MSHSVYYDN
+154 
-163 MNKLVRQM
+163 
-171 DFYFPDGGEGSL
+171 
-183 FVITRS
+183 
-189 NTSSS
+189 
-194 KILLIDMAVAIMII
+194 
-208 LIITSWFLTK
+208 
-218 WIGRGVFTPVNQLNI
+218 
-233 AMQNIAEGNLEYHL
+233 EGNLACEVKEDYEEEL
-247 PENMEGEI
+247 GGLCRDFENMRI
-255 GELYRNYEDM
+255 H
-265 RLRLKE
+265 LKE
-271 STDEKILAE
+271 AIDDKMRYDRDTK
-280 KQNRELVS
+280 ELIS

-295 TPITA
+295 TPLTT
-300 IKGYVEGIMDGVADT
+300 IKGYVEGILDGVADS
-315 PEKVDKYIRTIYN
+315 PDKMDRYLKTVYN

-378 NFVLTYLNYVPD
+378 SFVLTYLNYVPD

>member
-1 MVLMKSLVTVLLFLW
+1 MKYHTRLKIAFVIILVFPIILLVMSYGMFGKSQLETIEKNYGIDMDGYKNWFDTTMVMDKISKKTQEEIQQAIQNGKFEEDYLDYVDQLNEKQSKIYSYLVVYDRDKFTYIGIPDSMSSNILVGLPVISEEDELWNNGILSGDTEKYLVYPNYVAHKDGTWGIVYLLAETNRMLPEVQDYLVSFRIMSLVIIALMVVC
-16 YTKPMKLKTRLII
+16 LII
-29 TFLTI
+29 WADKCFFAPMRKLRKAMK
-34 VLLPTFL
+34 
-41 TITAFIFIGGYLTR
+41 TIT
-55 SQQELGFR
+55 
-63 NSDYSVMIDPAQASR
+63 
-78 HISDEVFL
+78 
-86 EAQELLSEDPDAL
+86 
-99 ENPEILAA
+99 
-107 LNAEV
+107 
-112 MNRSSYILIRK
+112 
-123 NDQILYAGNEQAAS
+123 
-137 IIFDSLPDFS
+137 
-147 AENITRD
+147 
-154 MSHSVYYDN
+154 
-163 MNKLVRQM
+163 
-171 DFYFPDGGEGSL
+171 
-183 FVITRS
+183 
-189 NTSSS
+189 
-194 KILLIDMAVAIMII
+194 
-208 LIITSWFLTK
+208 
-218 WIGRGVFTPVNQLNI
+218 
-233 AMQNIAEGNLEYHL
+233 EGNLACEVKEDYEEEL
-247 PENMEGEI
+247 GGLCRDFENMRI
-255 GELYRNYEDM
+255 H
-265 RLRLKE
+265 LKE
-271 STDEKILAE
+271 AIDDKMRYDRDTK
-280 KQNRELVS
+280 ELIS

-295 TPITA
+295 TPLTT
-300 IKGYVEGIMDGVADT
+300 IKGYVEGILDGVADS
-315 PEKVDKYIRTIYN
+315 PDKIDRYLKTVYN

>member
-1 MVLMKSLVTVLLFLW
+1 MKYHTRLKIAFVIILVFPIILLVMSYGMFGKSQLETIEKNYGIDMDGYKNWFDTTMVMDKISKKTQEEIQQAIQNGKFEEDYLDYVDQLNEKQSKIYSYLVVYDRDKFTYIGIPDSMSSNILVGLPVISEEDELWNNGILSGDTEKYLVYPNYVAHKDGTWGIVYLLAETNRMLPEVQDYLVSFRIMSLVIIALMVVC
-16 YTKPMKLKTRLII
+16 LII
-29 TFLTI
+29 WADKCFFAPMRKLRKAMK
-34 VLLPTFL
+34 
-41 TITAFIFIGGYLTR
+41 TIT
-55 SQQELGFR
+55 
-63 NSDYSVMIDPAQASR
+63 
-78 HISDEVFL
+78 
-86 EAQELLSEDPDAL
+86 
-99 ENPEILAA
+99 
-107 LNAEV
+107 
-112 MNRSSYILIRK
+112 
-123 NDQILYAGNEQAAS
+123 
-137 IIFDSLPDFS
+137 
-147 AENITRD
+147 
-154 MSHSVYYDN
+154 
-163 MNKLVRQM
+163 
-171 DFYFPDGGEGSL
+171 
-183 FVITRS
+183 
-189 NTSSS
+189 
-194 KILLIDMAVAIMII
+194 
-208 LIITSWFLTK
+208 
-218 WIGRGVFTPVNQLNI
+218 
-233 AMQNIAEGNLEYHL
+233 EGNLACEVKEDYEEEL
-247 PENMEGEI
+247 GGLCRDFENMRI
-255 GELYRNYEDM
+255 H
-265 RLRLKE
+265 LKE
-271 STDEKILAE
+271 AIDDKMRYDRDTK
-280 KQNRELVS
+280 ELIS

-295 TPITA
+295 TPLTT
-300 IKGYVEGIMDGVADT
+300 IKGYVEGILDGVADS
-315 PEKVDKYIRTIYN
+315 PDKMDRYLKTVYN

-495 NVGLTMHILL
+495 NVGLTMHIFL

>member
-1 MVLMKSLVTVLLFLW
+1 MK
-16 YTKPMKLKTRLII
+16 YHTRLKI
-29 TFLTI
+29 
-34 VLLPTFL
+34 
-41 TITAFIFIGGYLTR
+41 A
-55 SQQELGFR
+55 
-63 NSDYSVMIDPAQASR
+63 
-78 HISDEVFL
+78 
-86 EAQELLSEDPDAL
+86 
-99 ENPEILAA
+99 
-107 LNAEV
+107 
-112 MNRSSYILIRK
+112 
-123 NDQILYAGNEQAAS
+123 
-137 IIFDSLPDFS
+137 
-147 AENITRD
+147 
-154 MSHSVYYDN
+154 
-163 MNKLVRQM
+163 
-171 DFYFPDGGEGSL
+171 
-183 FVITRS
+183 FVIILVFPI
-189 NTSSS
+189 
-194 KILLIDMAVAIMII
+194 ILLIMSYGMFGKSQLETIEKNYGIDMDGYKNWFDTTMVMDKISKKTQEEIQQAIQNGKFEEDYLDYVDQLNEKQSKIYSYLVVYDRDKFTYIGIPDSMSSNILVGLPVISEEDELWNNGILSGDTEKYLVYPNYVAHKDGTWGIVYLLAETNRMLPEVQDYLVSFRIMSLVII
-208 LIITSWFLTK
+208 ALMVVCLIIWADKCFFAPMRKLRK
-218 WIGRGVFTPVNQLNI
+218 
-233 AMQNIAEGNLEYHL
+233 AMKTITEGNLACEVKEDYEEEL
-247 PENMEGEI
+247 GGLCRDFENMRI
-255 GELYRNYEDM
+255 H
-265 RLRLKE
+265 LKE
-271 STDEKILAE
+271 AIDDKMRYDRDTK
-280 KQNRELVS
+280 ELIS

-295 TPITA
+295 TPLTT
-300 IKGYVEGIMDGVADT
+300 IKGYVEGILDGVADS
-315 PEKVDKYIRTIYN
+315 PDKMDRYLKTVYN
-328 KANDMER
+328 KVNDMER

>member
-1 MVLMKSLVTVLLFLW
+1 MK
-16 YTKPMKLKTRLII
+16 YHTRLKI
-29 TFLTI
+29 
-34 VLLPTFL
+34 
-41 TITAFIFIGGYLTR
+41 A
-55 SQQELGFR
+55 
-63 NSDYSVMIDPAQASR
+63 
-78 HISDEVFL
+78 
-86 EAQELLSEDPDAL
+86 
-99 ENPEILAA
+99 
-107 LNAEV
+107 
-112 MNRSSYILIRK
+112 
-123 NDQILYAGNEQAAS
+123 
-137 IIFDSLPDFS
+137 
-147 AENITRD
+147 
-154 MSHSVYYDN
+154 
-163 MNKLVRQM
+163 
-171 DFYFPDGGEGSL
+171 
-183 FVITRS
+183 FVIILVFPI
-189 NTSSS
+189 
-194 KILLIDMAVAIMII
+194 ILLIMSYGMFGKSQLETIEKNYGIDMDGYKNWFDTTMVMDKISKKTQEEIQQAIQNGKFEEDYLDYVDQLNEKQSKIYSYLVVYDRDKFTYIGIPDSMSSNILVGLPVISEEDELCNNGILSGDTEKYLVYPNYVAHKDGTWGIVYLLAETNRMLPEVQDYLVSFRIMSLVII
-208 LIITSWFLTK
+208 ALMVVCLIIWADKCFFAPMRKLRK
-218 WIGRGVFTPVNQLNI
+218 
-233 AMQNIAEGNLEYHL
+233 AMKTITEGNLACEVKEDYEEEL
-247 PENMEGEI
+247 GGLCRDFENMRI
-255 GELYRNYEDM
+255 H
-265 RLRLKE
+265 LKE
-271 STDEKILAE
+271 AIDDKMRYDRDTK
-280 KQNRELVS
+280 ELIS

-295 TPITA
+295 TPLTT
-300 IKGYVEGIMDGVADT
+300 IKGYVEGILDGVADS
-315 PEKVDKYIRTIYN
+315 PDKMDRYLKTVYN

>member
-1 MVLMKSLVTVLLFLW
+1 MK
-16 YTKPMKLKTRLII
+16 YHTRLKI
-29 TFLTI
+29 
-34 VLLPTFL
+34 
-41 TITAFIFIGGYLTR
+41 A
-55 SQQELGFR
+55 
-63 NSDYSVMIDPAQASR
+63 
-78 HISDEVFL
+78 
-86 EAQELLSEDPDAL
+86 
-99 ENPEILAA
+99 
-107 LNAEV
+107 
-112 MNRSSYILIRK
+112 
-123 NDQILYAGNEQAAS
+123 
-137 IIFDSLPDFS
+137 
-147 AENITRD
+147 
-154 MSHSVYYDN
+154 
-163 MNKLVRQM
+163 
-171 DFYFPDGGEGSL
+171 
-183 FVITRS
+183 FVIILVFPI
-189 NTSSS
+189 
-194 KILLIDMAVAIMII
+194 ILLIMSYGMFGKSQLETIEKNYGIDMDGYKNWFDTTMVMDKISKKTQEEIQQEIQNGKFEEDYLDYVDQLNEKQSKIYSYLVVYDRDKFTYIGIPDSMSSNILVGLPVISEEDELWNNGILSGDTEKYLVYPNYVAHKDGTWGIVYLLAETNRMLPEVQDYLVSFRIMSLVII
-208 LIITSWFLTK
+208 ALMVVCLIIWADKCFFAPMRKLRK
-218 WIGRGVFTPVNQLNI
+218 
-233 AMQNIAEGNLEYHL
+233 AMKTITEGNLACEVKEDYEEEL
-247 PENMEGEI
+247 GGLCRDFENMRI
-255 GELYRNYEDM
+255 H
-265 RLRLKE
+265 LKE
-271 STDEKILAE
+271 AIDDKMRYDRDTK
-280 KQNRELVS
+280 ELIS

-295 TPITA
+295 TPLTT
-300 IKGYVEGIMDGVADT
+300 IKGYVEGILDGVADS
-315 PEKVDKYIRTIYN
+315 PDKMDRYLKTVYN

>member
-1 MVLMKSLVTVLLFLW
+1 MK
-16 YTKPMKLKTRLII
+16 YHTRLKI
-29 TFLTI
+29 
-34 VLLPTFL
+34 
-41 TITAFIFIGGYLTR
+41 A
-55 SQQELGFR
+55 
-63 NSDYSVMIDPAQASR
+63 
-78 HISDEVFL
+78 
-86 EAQELLSEDPDAL
+86 
-99 ENPEILAA
+99 
-107 LNAEV
+107 
-112 MNRSSYILIRK
+112 
-123 NDQILYAGNEQAAS
+123 
-137 IIFDSLPDFS
+137 
-147 AENITRD
+147 
-154 MSHSVYYDN
+154 
-163 MNKLVRQM
+163 
-171 DFYFPDGGEGSL
+171 
-183 FVITRS
+183 FVIILVFPI
-189 NTSSS
+189 
-194 KILLIDMAVAIMII
+194 ILLIMSYGMFGKSQLETIEKNYGIDMDGYKNWFDTTMVMDKISKKTQEEIQQAIQNGKFEEDYLDYVDQLNEKQSKIYSYLVVYDRDKFTYIGIPDSMSSNIMVGLPGISEEDELWNNGILSGDTEKYLVYPNYVAHKDGTWGIVYLLAETNRMLPEVQDYLVSFRIMSLVII
-208 LIITSWFLTK
+208 ALMVICLIIWADKCFFAPMRKLRK
-218 WIGRGVFTPVNQLNI
+218 
-233 AMQNIAEGNLEYHL
+233 AMKTITEGNLACEVKEDYEEEL
-247 PENMEGEI
+247 GGLCRDFENMRI
-255 GELYRNYEDM
+255 H
-265 RLRLKE
+265 LKE
-271 STDEKILAE
+271 AIDDKMRYDRDTK
-280 KQNRELVS
+280 ELIS

-295 TPITA
+295 TPLTT
-300 IKGYVEGIMDGVADT
+300 IKGYVEGILDGVADS
-315 PEKVDKYIRTIYN
+315 PDKMDRYLKTVYN